1 MRRHSP
7 YNYAFDNPIRFIDPD
22 GKKAFWDPDG
32 KGGWIAKAGDSAW
45 SLSQQA
51 KISPEQADKIVQSQL
66 RPNYIRES
74 DGMLMSNVEVGDK
87 VTIGKSSSGGEEPK
101 GSSTSGS
108 SRVVNS
114 NVKVNKT
121 NSDGINFTDDTGGP
135 GINNETTQ
143 TTGNTKTINIRVL
156 TAFFST
162 AGRDGSEKS
171 NDFPPALQEPNKP
184 GLEVTVRTLHF
195 DREGGYFKDST
206 TVLSLI
212 HI

>member
-1 MRRHSP
+1 
-7 YNYAFDNPIRFIDPD
+7 
-22 GKKAFWDPDG
+22 
-32 KGGWIAKAGDSAW
+32 
-45 SLSQQA
+45 
-51 KISPEQADKIVQSQL
+51 
-66 RPNYIRES
+66 
-74 DGMLMSNVEVGDK
+74 MSNVEVGDK

-206 TVLSLI
+206 TVINTNNSKQI
-212 HI
+212 TKDSTEFANERRSMETVRVIRTKRPKNN